1 MPTISCP
8 RVASDSATWLPTY
21 EFAPV
26 TRIFIHPRIEAFNML
41 TRRTKCRLCES
52 EKLELSVKLPLT
64 TIADHY
70 RAAGEKQ
77 MPLYPLDI
85 YRCEACGHIQLLDI
99 LPPAVLFDAE
109 FTYMPSRNPA
119 LIEHF
124 KMYADLVAN
133 LLGDHPA
140 SVCLDIGSNDGLFL
154 QTLKARFGSQTLG
167 IDPAHAPAEYARS
180 QGVETWEEFFSN
192 GSVQRIKERFE
203 KVDVISAN
211 NVFAHND
218 DLISFATNVASLMH
232 DGSVF
237 SFEFSYLVDV
247 VEKGLIGTV
256 FHEHVSTHSLLSLI
270 PFLNRC
276 GLELIDIKRI
286 DTQGGA
292 AIGFAKLLSAKAT
305 ISESVSSLL
314 LLERKLGLDTDR
326 GIKIFRD
333 RIMSD
338 KIKVAELLKPYVGE
352 IVGGFGAARSAN
364 LLIDFFELGPL
375 LNFIIDDSP
384 QKCGKWLNAYEVPI
398 LPNSSLVEKIPKVMV
413 CLAWIHTEKIT
424 ARLKETL
431 GQTVKVLQLYPE
443 IKLV

>member
-1 MPTISCP
+1 
-8 RVASDSATWLPTY
+8 
-21 EFAPV
+21 
-26 TRIFIHPRIEAFNML
+26 ML

-52 EKLELSVKLPLT
+52 GQLVLSVELPLT

-70 RAAGEKQ
+70 RATGEKQ

-109 FTYMPSRNPA
+109 FTYMPSKNPA

-124 KMYADLVAN
+124 KMYSDLVAN
-133 LLGDHPA
+133 LLDDHSA

-154 QTLKARFGSQTLG
+154 QTLKARFGSEILG
-167 IDPAHAPAEYARS
+167 IDPAHAPAEHARS
-180 QGVETWEEFFSN
+180 QGVETWEEFFSDD
-192 GSVQRIKERFE
+192 SVRRIKDRFR
-203 KVDVISAN
+203 KIDVISAN

-276 GLELIDIKRI
+276 GLDLVDIKRI

-292 AIGFAKLLSAKAT
+292 AIGFAKLLSAKAPV
-305 ISESVSSLL
+305 SDSVANLL

-326 GIKIFRD
+326 GINIFRD
-333 RIMSD
+333 RIMAD
-338 KIKVAELLKPYVGE
+338 KIKVAELLKPYADE
-352 IVGGFGAARSAN
+352 TVGGFGAARSAN
-364 LLIDFFELGPL
+364 LLIDFFELGPI

-384 QKCGKWLNAYEVPI
+384 QKCGKWLNAFEVPI
-398 LPNSSLVEKIPKVMV
+398 LSNSSLVEKNPKVMV

-431 GQTVKVLQLYPE
+431 GTSIKVLQLYPE

>member
-1 MPTISCP
+1 
-8 RVASDSATWLPTY
+8 
-21 EFAPV
+21 
-26 TRIFIHPRIEAFNML
+26 ML

-52 EKLELSVKLPLT
+52 EKLYMSVKLPLT

-77 MPLYPLDI
+77 MPLYPLDL
-85 YRCEACGHIQLLDI
+85 YRCETCGHIQLLDI

-109 FTYMPSRNPA
+109 FTYMPSKNPA

-124 KMYADLVAN
+124 KMYADLVAKQ
-133 LLGDHPA
+133 LDSHSA

-154 QTLKARFGSQTLG
+154 QTLKARFGSEILG
-167 IDPAHAPAEYARS
+167 IDPAHAPAEHARS
-180 QGVETWEEFFSN
+180 QGVETWEEFFSAN
-192 GSVQRIKERFE
+192 SVRRIKERF
-203 KVDVISAN
+203 KKIDVISAN

-218 DLISFATNVASLMH
+218 DLKSFATNVASLMH
-232 DGSVF
+232 DSSVF

-276 GLELIDIKRI
+276 GLDLVDMKRI

-292 AIGFAKLLSAKAT
+292 AIGLAKLLSAKSPV
-305 ISESVSSLL
+305 SESVADLL
-314 LLERKLGLDTDR
+314 QIERKLGLDTVR
-326 GIKIFRD
+326 GINSFRD
-333 RIMSD
+333 RIMID
-338 KIKVAELLKPYVGE
+338 KTKVAEILNPYVGE

-364 LLIDFFELGPL
+364 LLIDFFELGPIL
-375 LNFIIDDSP
+375 KFIIDDSP
-384 QKCGKWLNAYEVPI
+384 QKCGKWLNAFEVPI
-398 LPNSSLVEKIPKVMV
+398 LPNSSLVEKNPKVV
-413 CLAWIHTEKIT
+413 ICLAWIHTEKIT

-431 GQTVKVLQLYPE
+431 GVGVKVLQLYPE

>member
-1 MPTISCP
+1 
-8 RVASDSATWLPTY
+8 
-21 EFAPV
+21 
-26 TRIFIHPRIEAFNML
+26 ML

-52 EKLELSVKLPLT
+52 GQLVLSVELPLT

-70 RAAGEKQ
+70 RANGEKQ

-109 FTYMPSRNPA
+109 FTYMPSKNPA

-124 KMYADLVAN
+124 KMYSDLVAN
-133 LLGDHPA
+133 LLDDHSA

-154 QTLKARFGSQTLG
+154 QTLKARFRSEILG
-167 IDPAHAPAEYARS
+167 IDPAHAPAEHARS
-180 QGVETWEEFFSN
+180 QGVETWEEFFSDD
-192 GSVQRIKERFE
+192 SVRRIKDRFR
-203 KVDVISAN
+203 KIDVISAN

-276 GLELIDIKRI
+276 GLDLVDIKRI

-292 AIGFAKLLSAKAT
+292 AIGFAKLLSAKST
-305 ISESVSSLL
+305 VSESVANLL
-314 LLERKLGLDTDR
+314 LLERKLGLDNDR
-326 GIKIFRD
+326 GINIFRD
-333 RIMSD
+333 RIMAD
-338 KIKVAELLKPYVGE
+338 KIKVAELLKPYADE
-352 IVGGFGAARSAN
+352 TVGGFGAARSAN
-364 LLIDFFELGPL
+364 LLIDFFELGPI

-384 QKCGKWLNAYEVPI
+384 QKCGKWLNAFEVPI
-398 LPNSSLVEKIPKVMV
+398 LPNSSLVEKNPKVMV

-431 GQTVKVLQLYPE
+431 GTRIKVLQLYPE
-443 IKLV
+443 IKIV

>member
-1 MPTISCP
+1 
-8 RVASDSATWLPTY
+8 
-21 EFAPV
+21 
-26 TRIFIHPRIEAFNML
+26 ML
-41 TRRTKCRLCES
+41 TRRTTCRLCES
-52 EKLELSVKLPLT
+52 EQLVLAVKLPLT

-70 RAAGEKQ
+70 RATGEKQ
-77 MPLYPLDI
+77 MPLYPLDM

-109 FTYMPSRNPA
+109 FTYMPSKNPA

-133 LLGDHPA
+133 LLENHSA

-154 QTLKARFGSQTLG
+154 QTLKARFGSEILG
-167 IDPAHAPAEYARS
+167 IDPAHAPAEHARS
-180 QGVETWEEFFSN
+180 QGVETWEEFFSTD
-192 GSVQRIKERFE
+192 SARRIKERF
-203 KVDVISAN
+203 KKIDVISAN

-276 GLELIDIKRI
+276 GLDLVDIKRI

-292 AIGFAKLLSAKAT
+292 AIGFAKLISANA
-305 ISESVSSLL
+305 EVSDIVTQLVAY
-314 LLERKLGLDTDR
+314 EREIGLDSDKA
-326 GIKIFRD
+326 INKFRD
-333 RIMSD
+333 RID
-338 KIKVAELLKPYVGE
+338 VDRATVAALLKPFAGKV
-352 IVGGFGAARSAN
+352 IAGFGAARSAN
-364 LLIDFFELGPL
+364 LLIDFFGLGQY
-375 LNFIIDDSP
+375 LNFVVDDSP
-384 QKCGKWLNAYEVPI
+384 QKCGKWLNMFDVPI
-398 LPNSSLVEKIPKVMV
+398 LPTSSLTEKSPELVI

-424 ARLKETL
+424 DRIKQMLNEN
-431 GQTVKVLQLYPE
+431 VRVLQLYPE

>member
-1 MPTISCP
+1 
-8 RVASDSATWLPTY
+8 
-21 EFAPV
+21 
-26 TRIFIHPRIEAFNML
+26 ML
-41 TRRTKCRLCES
+41 TRRTKCRLCEFDQ
-52 EKLELSVKLPLT
+52 LVLAVKLPLT

-70 RAAGEKQ
+70 RATGEKQ
-77 MPLYPLDI
+77 RLLYPLDI
-85 YRCEACGHIQLLDI
+85 YRCEVCWHIQLLDI

-109 FTYMPSRNPA
+109 FTYMPSKNPA

-124 KMYADLVAN
+124 KMYADLVAS
-133 LLGDHPA
+133 LLDDHSA

-154 QTLKARFGSQTLG
+154 QTLKTRFGSEILG
-167 IDPAHAPAEYARS
+167 IDPAHAPAEHARS
-180 QGVETWEEFFSN
+180 QGVETWEEFFTAD
-192 GSVQRIKERFE
+192 SVKRIKERF
-203 KVDVISAN
+203 KKIDVISAN

-270 PFLNRC
+270 PFLKRC
-276 GLELIDIKRI
+276 GLDLVDIKRI

-292 AIGFAKLLSAKAT
+292 AIGFAKLHSAKAPV
-305 ISESVSSLL
+305 SESVVNLL
-314 LLERKLGLDTDR
+314 VLERKLGLDTDR
-326 GIKIFRD
+326 GINNFRD
-333 RIMSD
+333 RIMAD
-338 KIKVAELLKPYVGE
+338 KIKVAELLKPYVGK

-364 LLIDFFELGPL
+364 LLIDFFELGPIL
-375 LNFIIDDSP
+375 KFIIDDSP
-384 QKCGKWLNAYEVPI
+384 QKCGKWLNAFEVPI
-398 LPNSSLVEKIPKVMV
+398 LPNSSLVAKNPKVV
-413 CLAWIHTEKIT
+413 ICLAWIHTEKIT

-431 GQTVKVLQLYPE
+431 GSSVKVLQLYPE

>member
-1 MPTISCP
+1 
-8 RVASDSATWLPTY
+8 
-21 EFAPV
+21 
-26 TRIFIHPRIEAFNML
+26 ML

-52 EKLELSVKLPLT
+52 DQLVLAVKLPLT

-70 RAAGEKQ
+70 RATGEKQ
-77 MPLYPLDI
+77 MLLYPLDI
-85 YRCEACGHIQLLDI
+85 YRCEVCGHIQLLDI

-109 FTYMPSRNPA
+109 FTYMPSKNPA

-124 KMYADLVAN
+124 KMYADLVAS
-133 LLGDHPA
+133 LLDDHSA

-154 QTLKARFGSQTLG
+154 QTLKTRFGSEILG
-167 IDPAHAPAEYARS
+167 IDPAHAPAEHARS
-180 QGVETWEEFFSN
+180 QGVETWEEFFTAD
-192 GSVQRIKERFE
+192 SVKRIKERF
-203 KVDVISAN
+203 KKIDVISAN

-270 PFLNRC
+270 PFLKRC
-276 GLELIDIKRI
+276 GLDLVDIKRI

-292 AIGFAKLLSAKAT
+292 AIGFAKLHSAKAPV
-305 ISESVSSLL
+305 SESVVNLL
-314 LLERKLGLDTDR
+314 VLERKLGLDTDR
-326 GIKIFRD
+326 GIKNFRD
-333 RIMSD
+333 RIMAD
-338 KIKVAELLKPYVGE
+338 KIKVAELLKPYVGK

-364 LLIDFFELGPL
+364 LLIDFFELGPIL
-375 LNFIIDDSP
+375 KFIIDDSP
-384 QKCGKWLNAYEVPI
+384 QKCGKWLNAFEVPI
-398 LPNSSLVEKIPKVMV
+398 LPNSSLVAKNPKVV
-413 CLAWIHTEKIT
+413 ICLAWIHTEKIT

-431 GQTVKVLQLYPE
+431 GSSVKVLQLYPE

>member
-1 MPTISCP
+1 M
-8 RVASDSATWLPTY
+8 
-21 EFAPV
+21 
-26 TRIFIHPRIEAFNML
+26 
-41 TRRTKCRLCES
+41 
-52 EKLELSVKLPLT
+52 SVKLPLT

-77 MPLYPLDI
+77 MPLYPLDL
-85 YRCEACGHIQLLDI
+85 YRCETCGHIQLLDI

-109 FTYMPSRNPA
+109 FTYMPSNNPA

-133 LLGDHPA
+133 QLEGSSA
-140 SVCLDIGSNDGLFL
+140 SMCLDIGSNDGLFL
-154 QTLKARFGSQTLG
+154 QTLRMRFGSEILG
-167 IDPAHAPAEYARS
+167 IDPAHAPGEHARS
-180 QGVETWEEFFSN
+180 QGVETWEEFFSAD
-192 GSVQRIKERFE
+192 SVRRIKKRFN
-203 KVDVISAN
+203 KIDVISAN

-218 DLISFATNVASLMH
+218 DLKSFTTNVASLMH

-276 GLELIDIKRI
+276 GLDLVDMKRI

-292 AIGFAKLLSAKAT
+292 AIGFAKLLSAKSPV
-305 ISESVSSLL
+305 SESVADLL
-314 LLERKLGLDTDR
+314 QIERKLGLDTAR
-326 GIKIFRD
+326 GINSFRD
-333 RIMSD
+333 RIMID
-338 KIKVAELLKPYVGE
+338 KTKVAELLNPYVGE

-364 LLIDFFELGPL
+364 LLIDFFALGPIL
-375 LNFIIDDSP
+375 KFIIDDSP
-384 QKCGKWLNAYEVPI
+384 QKCGKWLNAFEVPI
-398 LPNSSLVEKIPKVMV
+398 LPNSSLVEKNPKVV
-413 CLAWIHTEKIT
+413 ICLAWIHTEKIT
-424 ARLKETL
+424 ARLKEKL
-431 GQTVKVLQLYPE
+431 GVGVKVLQLYPE

>member
-1 MPTISCP
+1 
-8 RVASDSATWLPTY
+8 
-21 EFAPV
+21 
-26 TRIFIHPRIEAFNML
+26 ML

-52 EKLELSVKLPLT
+52 GQLVLSVELPLT

-70 RAAGEKQ
+70 RANGEKQ

-85 YRCEACGHIQLLDI
+85 FRCEACGHIQLLDI

-109 FTYMPSRNPA
+109 FTYMPSKNPA

-133 LLGDHPA
+133 LLDDHSA

-154 QTLKARFGSQTLG
+154 QTLKVRFGSEILG
-167 IDPAHAPAEYARS
+167 IDPAHAPAEHARS
-180 QGVETWEEFFSN
+180 QGVETWEEFFSDD
-192 GSVQRIKERFE
+192 SVRRIKDRF
-203 KVDVISAN
+203 KKIDVISAN

-276 GLELIDIKRI
+276 GLDLVDIKRI

-292 AIGFAKLLSAKAT
+292 AIGFAKLLSARAPV
-305 ISESVSSLL
+305 SESVANLL

-326 GIKIFRD
+326 GINIFRD
-333 RIMSD
+333 RIMAD
-338 KIKVAELLKPYVGE
+338 KIKVAELLKPYAGE
-352 IVGGFGAARSAN
+352 TVGGFGAARSAN
-364 LLIDFFELGPL
+364 LLIDFFELGSIL
-375 LNFIIDDSP
+375 KFIIDDSP
-384 QKCGKWLNAYEVPI
+384 QKCGKWLNAFEVSI
-398 LPNSSLVEKIPKVMV
+398 LPNSSLVEKNPKVMV

-431 GQTVKVLQLYPE
+431 GHNVKVLQLYPE

>member
-1 MPTISCP
+1 
-8 RVASDSATWLPTY
+8 
-21 EFAPV
+21 
-26 TRIFIHPRIEAFNML
+26 ML

-52 EKLELSVKLPLT
+52 DQLVLAVKLPLT

-70 RAAGEKQ
+70 RATGEKQ
-77 MPLYPLDI
+77 MLLYPLDI
-85 YRCEACGHIQLLDI
+85 YRCEVCGHIQLLDI

-109 FTYMPSRNPA
+109 FTYMPSKNPA

-124 KMYADLVAN
+124 KMYADLVAS
-133 LLGDHPA
+133 LLDDHSA

-154 QTLKARFGSQTLG
+154 QTLKTRFGSEILG
-167 IDPAHAPAEYARS
+167 IDPAHAPAEHARS
-180 QGVETWEEFFSN
+180 QGVETWEEFFTAD
-192 GSVQRIKERFE
+192 SVKRIKERF
-203 KVDVISAN
+203 KKIDVISAN

-270 PFLNRC
+270 PFLKRC
-276 GLELIDIKRI
+276 GLDLVDIKRI

-292 AIGFAKLLSAKAT
+292 AIGFAKLHSAKAPV
-305 ISESVSSLL
+305 SESVVNLL
-314 LLERKLGLDTDR
+314 VLERKLGLDTDR
-326 GIKIFRD
+326 GINNFRD
-333 RIMSD
+333 RIMAD
-338 KIKVAELLKPYVGE
+338 KIKVAELLKPYAE
-352 IVGGFGAARSAN
+352 EMVGGFGAARSAN
-364 LLIDFFELGPL
+364 LLIDFFELGPIL
-375 LNFIIDDSP
+375 KFIIDDSP
-384 QKCGKWLNAYEVPI
+384 QKCGKWLNAFEVPI
-398 LPNSSLVEKIPKVMV
+398 LPNSSLVAKNPKVV
-413 CLAWIHTEKIT
+413 ICLAWIHTEKIT

-431 GQTVKVLQLYPE
+431 GSSVKVLQLYPE

>member
-1 MPTISCP
+1 
-8 RVASDSATWLPTY
+8 
-21 EFAPV
+21 
-26 TRIFIHPRIEAFNML
+26 ML

-52 EKLELSVKLPLT
+52 EQLLLSVKLPLT

-70 RAAGEKQ
+70 RATGEKQ
-77 MPLYPLDI
+77 MSLYPLDL
-85 YRCEACGHIQLLDI
+85 YRCETCGHIQLLDI

-109 FTYMPSRNPA
+109 FTYMPSKNPA

-124 KMYADLVAN
+124 KMYADLVAKQ
-133 LLGDHPA
+133 LGDHSA

-154 QTLKARFGSQTLG
+154 QTLKARFASEILG
-167 IDPAHAPAEYARS
+167 IDPAHAPAEHARS
-180 QGVETWEEFFSN
+180 QGVETWEEFFSAD
-192 GSVQRIKERFE
+192 SVRRIKERFKE
-203 KVDVISAN
+203 IDVISAN

-247 VEKGLIGTV
+247 VEKGLVGTV

-276 GLELIDIKRI
+276 GLDLVDIKRI

-292 AIGFAKLLSAKAT
+292 AIGFAKLLSAKSPV
-305 ISESVSSLL
+305 SESVANLL
-314 LLERKLGLDTDR
+314 QLERKLGLDTDR
-326 GIKIFRD
+326 GINSFRD
-333 RIMSD
+333 RIMTD
-338 KIKVAELLKPYVGE
+338 KTKVAELLKPYAGE
-352 IVGGFGAARSAN
+352 IVSGFGAARSAN
-364 LLIDFFELGPL
+364 LLIDFFELGPFL
-375 LNFIIDDSP
+375 SFIIDDSP
-384 QKCGKWLNAYEVPI
+384 QKCGKWLNTVEVPI
-398 LPNSSLVEKIPKVMV
+398 LPNSSLAEKNPKVV
-413 CLAWIHTEKIT
+413 ICLAWIHTEKIT

-431 GQTVKVLQLYPE
+431 GAEVKVLQLYPE

>member
-1 MPTISCP
+1 M
-8 RVASDSATWLPTY
+8 
-21 EFAPV
+21 
-26 TRIFIHPRIEAFNML
+26 
-41 TRRTKCRLCES
+41 
-52 EKLELSVKLPLT
+52 SVKLPLT

-70 RAAGEKQ
+70 RVAGEKQ
-77 MPLYPLDI
+77 MPLFPLDI

-154 QTLKARFGSQTLG
+154 RTLKARFGSQTLG

-192 GSVQRIKERFE
+192 DSVRRIKERFE

-232 DGSVF
+232 DDSVF

-276 GLELIDIKRI
+276 GLALIDIKRI

-398 LPNSSLVEKIPKVMV
+398 LPNSLLVEKIPKVMV

-424 ARLKETL
+424 ARLKEAL

>member
-1 MPTISCP
+1 
-8 RVASDSATWLPTY
+8 
-21 EFAPV
+21 
-26 TRIFIHPRIEAFNML
+26 ML

-52 EKLELSVKLPLT
+52 DQLVLAVKLPMT

-70 RAAGEKQ
+70 RATGEKQ
-77 MPLYPLDI
+77 MLLYPLDI
-85 YRCEACGHIQLLDI
+85 YRCEVCGHIQLLDI

-109 FTYMPSRNPA
+109 FTYMPSKNPA

-124 KMYADLVAN
+124 KMYADLVAS
-133 LLGDHPA
+133 LLDDHSA

-154 QTLKARFGSQTLG
+154 QTLKTRFGSEILG
-167 IDPAHAPAEYARS
+167 IDPAHAPAEHARS
-180 QGVETWEEFFSN
+180 QGVETWEEFFTAD
-192 GSVQRIKERFE
+192 SVKRIKERF
-203 KVDVISAN
+203 KKIDVISAN

-270 PFLNRC
+270 PFLKRC
-276 GLELIDIKRI
+276 GLDLVDIKRI

-292 AIGFAKLLSAKAT
+292 AIGFAKLHSAKAPV
-305 ISESVSSLL
+305 SESVVNLL
-314 LLERKLGLDTDR
+314 VLERKLGLDTDR
-326 GIKIFRD
+326 GIKNFRD
-333 RIMSD
+333 RIMAD
-338 KIKVAELLKPYVGE
+338 KIKVAELLKPYVGK

-364 LLIDFFELGPL
+364 LLIDFFELGPIL
-375 LNFIIDDSP
+375 KFIIDDSP
-384 QKCGKWLNAYEVPI
+384 HKCGKWLNAFEVPI
-398 LPNSSLVEKIPKVMV
+398 LPNSSLVAKNPKVV
-413 CLAWIHTEKIT
+413 ICLAWIHTEKIT

-431 GQTVKVLQLYPE
+431 GSSVKVLQLYPE

>member
-1 MPTISCP
+1 
-8 RVASDSATWLPTY
+8 
-21 EFAPV
+21 
-26 TRIFIHPRIEAFNML
+26 ML
-41 TRRTKCRLCES
+41 TRRTNCRLCES
-52 EKLELSVKLPLT
+52 EQLVLSVKLPVT

-70 RAAGEKQ
+70 RATGDKQ
-77 MPLYPLDI
+77 MPLYPLDM
-85 YRCEACGHIQLLDI
+85 YRCNTCGHIQLLDI
-99 LPPAVLFDAE
+99 LPPAILFDAE
-109 FTYMPSRNPA
+109 FTYMPSKNPV

-124 KMYADLVAN
+124 KMYADLVAK
-133 LLGDHPA
+133 LLGDHSA

-154 QTLKARFGSQTLG
+154 QTLKARFGSVILG
-167 IDPAHAPAEYARS
+167 IDPAHAPAEHARS
-180 QGVETWEEFFSN
+180 QGVETWEEFFSAD
-192 GSVQRIKERFE
+192 SVRRIKERFE

-276 GLELIDIKRI
+276 GLDLVDVKRI

-292 AIGFAKLLSAKAT
+292 AIGFAKLLSANSQV
-305 ISESVSSLL
+305 SESVTNLL
-314 LLERKLGLDTDR
+314 QLERKLGLDTER
-326 GIKIFRD
+326 GINIFRD
-333 RIMSD
+333 RIMTD
-338 KIKVAELLKPYVGE
+338 KSKVAELLKTYAGE

-364 LLIDFFELGPL
+364 LLIDFFELGPIL
-375 LNFIIDDSP
+375 KFIIDDSP
-384 QKCGKWLNAYEVPI
+384 QKCGKWLNAFEVPI
-398 LPNSSLVEKIPKVMV
+398 LPNSSLAEKNPKVV
-413 CLAWIHTEKIT
+413 ICLAWIHTEKIT
-424 ARLKETL
+424 ARLKDTL
-431 GQTVKVLQLYPE
+431 GSGVKILQLYPE

>member
-1 MPTISCP
+1 
-8 RVASDSATWLPTY
+8 
-21 EFAPV
+21 
-26 TRIFIHPRIEAFNML
+26 ML

-52 EKLELSVKLPLT
+52 GQLVLSVKLPLT

-70 RAAGEKQ
+70 RATGENQ
-77 MPLYPLDI
+77 MPLFPLDI

-109 FTYMPSRNPA
+109 FTYMPSKNPA

-124 KMYADLVAN
+124 KMYADLVAK
-133 LLGDHPA
+133 LLDGHVA

-154 QTLKARFGSQTLG
+154 QTLKTRFGSEILG
-167 IDPAHAPAEYARS
+167 IDPAHAPAEHARS
-180 QGVETWEEFFSN
+180 QGVETWEEFFSAD
-192 GSVQRIKERFE
+192 SVRRIKDRF
-203 KVDVISAN
+203 KKIDVISAN

-276 GLELIDIKRI
+276 GLDLVDIKRI

-292 AIGFAKLLSAKAT
+292 AIGFAKLLSAKAPV
-305 ISESVSSLL
+305 SESVVNLL
-314 LLERKLGLDTDR
+314 LLERKLGLDADR
-326 GIKIFRD
+326 GINIFRD
-333 RIMSD
+333 RIMAD
-338 KIKVAELLKPYVGE
+338 KIKVAELLKPYDGE
-352 IVGGFGAARSAN
+352 VVGGFGAARSAN
-364 LLIDFFELGPL
+364 LLIDFFELGPI

-384 QKCGKWLNAYEVPI
+384 QKCGKWLNAFEVPI
-398 LPNSSLVEKIPKVMV
+398 LPNSSLAEKNPKVMI

-431 GQTVKVLQLYPE
+431 GTSIKVLQLYPE

>member
-1 MPTISCP
+1 
-8 RVASDSATWLPTY
+8 
-21 EFAPV
+21 
-26 TRIFIHPRIEAFNML
+26 
-41 TRRTKCRLCES
+41 
-52 EKLELSVKLPLT
+52 
-64 TIADHY
+64 
-70 RAAGEKQ
+70 
-77 MPLYPLDI
+77 
-85 YRCEACGHIQLLDI
+85 LDI

-109 FTYMPSRNPA
+109 FTYMPSKNPA

-124 KMYADLVAN
+124 KMYADLVAK
-133 LLGDHPA
+133 LLDGHVA

-154 QTLKARFGSQTLG
+154 QTLKTRFGSEILG
-167 IDPAHAPAEYARS
+167 IDPAHAPAEHARS
-180 QGVETWEEFFSN
+180 QGVETWEEFFSAD
-192 GSVQRIKERFE
+192 SVRRIKDRF
-203 KVDVISAN
+203 KKIDVISAN

-276 GLELIDIKRI
+276 GLDLVDIKRI

-292 AIGFAKLLSAKAT
+292 AIGFAKLLSAKAPV
-305 ISESVSSLL
+305 SESVVNLL
-314 LLERKLGLDTDR
+314 LLERKLGLDADR
-326 GIKIFRD
+326 GINIFRD
-333 RIMSD
+333 RIMAD
-338 KIKVAELLKPYVGE
+338 KIKVAELLKPYDGE
-352 IVGGFGAARSAN
+352 VVGGFGAARSAN
-364 LLIDFFELGPL
+364 LLIDFFELGPI

-384 QKCGKWLNAYEVPI
+384 QKCGKWLNAFEVPI
-398 LPNSSLVEKIPKVMV
+398 LPNSSLAEKNPKVMI

-431 GQTVKVLQLYPE
+431 GTSIKVLQLYPE